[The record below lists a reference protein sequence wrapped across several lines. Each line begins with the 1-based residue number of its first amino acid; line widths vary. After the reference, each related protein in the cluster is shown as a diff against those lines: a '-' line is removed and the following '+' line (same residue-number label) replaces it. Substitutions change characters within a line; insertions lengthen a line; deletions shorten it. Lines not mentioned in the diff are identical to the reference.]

1 MTLSDNII
9 LRKRLSDAESPL
21 SARKQRKTG
30 KRVSL
35 KDRYVFSIQEL
46 LDFAREAELQT
57 SNRKVRRPRHK
68 MLQSGKL
75 DSEDEEVI
83 ESRSSDDESDSL
95 VLASLRP
102 FRT

>member
-35 KDRYVFSIQEL
+35 KDRYAFSTQEV
-46 LDFAREAELQT
+46 LDIVREAELQT
-57 SNRKVRRPRHK
+57 SNKKVHRPRHK
-68 MLQSGKL
+68 ML
-75 DSEDEEVI
+75 
-83 ESRSSDDESDSL
+83 
-95 VLASLRP
+95 
-102 FRT
+102 

>member
-1 MTLSDNII
+1 MNA
-9 LRKRLSDAESPL
+9 DAIRRWFDAVTAL

-46 LDFAREAELQT
+46 LDIAREAELQT
-57 SNRKVRRPRHK
+57 SNKKVHRPRH

-83 ESRSSDDESDSL
+83 ENRSSDDESDSL